1 MVILSTQFF
10 SPIAIKVCATCP
22 LETHC
27 SLEVAPWTI
36 IRSSGSWHQMLT
48 EAMFRSGWGSFM
60 ENKNKRQ

>member
-1 MVILSTQFF
+1 MVILLSTQFF

-36 IRSSGSWHQMLT
+36 IRSLGSWHQMLSKD
-48 EAMFRSGWGSFM
+48 RGHV
-60 ENKNKRQ
+60 